1 MNEIF
6 DLSNM
11 AQVSSA
17 QVDNIVKRLRF
28 NYMKLPTYLLK
39 KFKYRHHIQ
48 IGCALDL

>member
-28 NYMKLPTYLLK
+28 NYMKLPV
-39 KFKYRHHIQ
+39 I
-48 IGCALDL
+48 C